1 MAKSADKGD
10 LPRNAL
16 FGTLQKT
23 ESGIDKPIPLLQ
35 PPVNPDSGLVAMR
48 RLHTVICRERRVEAC
63 FQSPHLALIL
73 DRRIEIVLGRVVFL
87 AVIEPEVYVSVKA
100 APEFL

>member
-10 LPRNAL
+10 LPRDTL

-23 ESGIDKPIPLLQ
+23 ESCIDKPIPLLQ
-35 PPVNPDSGLVAMR
+35 PPVNPDPGLVAVR
-48 RLHTVICRERRVEAC
+48 RLHAVICRERRVEAC
-63 FQSPHLALIL
+63 FQAPQLTRIL
-73 DRRIEIVLGRVVFL
+73 DRRVEVVLGGIVVL

-100 APEFL
+100 AP